1 MTSFKKIVLT
11 ALCAA
16 SAIATRAQMPGT
28 LSLLGDNHVFYRL
41 QVKQRFLLLPVEE
54 RQENA
59 RLCIIK
65 NNGIVKEFN
74 CKLAVDKTDYTVP
87 LDLNDY
93 QGSDILIDITFPG
106 NRRTTGSMKD
116 FVVWKELKTSDSFDV
131 TNREKYRPVYHHTP
145 QWGCGFC
152 GPLEISLLISF

>member
-16 SAIATRAQMPGT
+16 SAIATRAQMPGI

-65 NNGIVKEFN
+65 NNEIVKELN
-74 CKLAVDKTDYTVP
+74 CKLAVDKTDYMVP

-116 FVVWKELKTSDSFDV
+116 FVVWKELKTSDSFDEIGP
-131 TNREKYRPVYHHTP
+131 REVSPRLSSYPPMGVDERP
-145 QWGCGFC
+145 QW
-152 GPLEISLLISF
+152 PVL